1 MDNIQQRLSEPSIM
15 SPSEIREELTNK
27 YHIYDTAGLSHFQ
40 LARKLRELRAGQQ
53 PVMPLPL
60 HLMEPA
66 IMSSSEIREELT
78 NKYHIY
84 DTDRLS
90 QYQLARKLREL
101 RAGQQPVMP
110 LPLHLMEP
118 AIMSS
123 SEIREELT
131 NKYHIYDTDGLTQK
145 QLARM
150 LRDLRAG
157 RLPEEDADD
166 AVAAS
171 DSIFVPPPQ
180 PGLILMPPSAMTTD
194 ELREE
199 IKDNYN
205 INAPG
210 FTQNQLARLL
220 IGLREGR
227 QPSQLSLALGGRKR
241 LSKQRRLNRRRSNR
255 K

>member
-1 MDNIQQRLSEPSIM
+1 MDNIQQRLREPAIM
-15 SPSEIREELTNK
+15 SPTEIREEL
-27 YHIYDTAGLSHFQ
+27 
-40 LARKLRELRAGQQ
+40 R
-53 PVMPLPL
+53 
-60 HLMEPA
+60 
-66 IMSSSEIREELT
+66 
-78 NKYHIY
+78 
-84 DTDRLS
+84 
-90 QYQLARKLREL
+90 
-101 RAGQQPVMP
+101 
-110 LPLHLMEP
+110 
-118 AIMSS
+118 
-123 SEIREELT
+123 
-131 NKYHIYDTDGLTQK
+131 NKYHIYDTDGLSHI
-145 QLARM
+145 QLIRK
-150 LRDLRAG
+150 LRELRAG
-157 RLPEEDADD
+157 RQPEEDADD

-180 PGLILMPPSAMTTD
+180 PGLRLMPPSAMTTD

-227 QPSQLSLALGGRKR
+227 HPSQLSLALGGRKR